1 MRAPNLKSNIKALMY
16 RIPLAIVLWAGFLGP
31 ASIAAGEPKRHVLD
45 VYGDGFAFEVREP
58 PGWFV
63 DSTIAGE
70 FGASVILYPD
80 TRDPHSPGTPVIRVV
95 VAKKVSE
102 DTGANLKRTMDYY
115 RSRYQNI
122 EFRNSS
128 ASHPRY
134 RASAKQFCL
143 PGKFC
148 EYVTY
153 LNPGPASSFLLLVT
167 LTKPKHAATSIEFAA
182 YKRVIVSVDAN

>member
-1 MRAPNLKSNIKALMY
+1 MY

-31 ASIAAGEPKRHVLD
+31 VSIAAGEPKRHVLD

-58 PGWFV
+58 PGWFA
-63 DSTIAGE
+63 DSTIASE
-70 FGASVILYPD
+70 FGASVIFYPA

-95 VAKKVSE
+95 VAKKISE
-102 DTGANLKRTMDYY
+102 DTDADLKHTMDYY
-115 RSRYQNI
+115 RSRYRNV
-122 EFRNSS
+122 EFRDSA

-134 RASAKQFCL
+134 RAYAKLFCL

-153 LNPGPASSFLLLVT
+153 LNPGPARSFLLSVV
-167 LTKPKHAATSIEFAA
+167 LTRPKHAATSIELEA
-182 YKRVIVSVDAN
+182 YKRVIASLDAD